1 MDPISNINQ
10 LIEVLQRQAA
20 TRTEQTNIPN
30 KAEKKNQATLQ
41 SGPADIS
48 ELRAKLTNRIKA
60 IDLNDKRRYP
70 KATRIFLETI
80 LSNEFGDSYLSDAK
94 FTLLLEDIQTVM
106 EADPEIKEKLHA
118 MIDHLAK

>member
-20 TRTEQTNIPN
+20 TRTEQTNAPN
-30 KAEKKNQATLQ
+30 KTEKQNQTALQ
-41 SGPADIS
+41 SGPTDIG
-48 ELRAKLTNRIKA
+48 ELRAKLAKRIKA

-80 LSNEFGDSYLSDAK
+80 LSNEFGDIYLSDAK
-94 FTLLLEDIQTVM
+94 FTLMLEDIQSVM
-106 EADPEIKEKLHA
+106 EADQETQEKLHA